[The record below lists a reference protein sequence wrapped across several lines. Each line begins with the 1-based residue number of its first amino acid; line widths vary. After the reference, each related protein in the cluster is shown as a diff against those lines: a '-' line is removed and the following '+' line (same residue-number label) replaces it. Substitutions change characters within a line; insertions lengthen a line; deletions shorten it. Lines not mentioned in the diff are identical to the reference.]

1 MKVSRDGGNPE
12 IATNLTRHS
21 RRRYTC
27 C

>member
-1 MKVSRDGGNPE
+1 MKVSRGGGNPK